1 MPQNTANADQLDS
14 VLWSLGSM
22 AGKAIGLESPVLLS
36 VSGRTRLCQLLLV
49 RCWDQQSRRHY
60 SRGSQP
66 CYWRLPSYR
75 VRPQPCSNTSG
86 PIKVFVIT
94 WKTTCMS
101 AVSNWSK
108 QESSSPGAVL
118 AIPVLDQ
125 WFSTTFLEPSQHV
138 SLIKHTWFQKLK
150 WVCQTEKTCKICI
163 VGMASR
169 KWLGTAALEGA
180 FHFITSHFRLVLK
193 YLLLLVL
200 LISNV
205 LWEVELKLELRD

>member
-1 MPQNTANADQLDS
+1 
-14 VLWSLGSM
+14 M
-22 AGKAIGLESPVLLS
+22 AGKAMGLESPVLLS

-75 VRPQPCSNTSG
+75 VWPQPCSNTSG
-86 PIKVFVIT
+86 PIKVFMIT

-118 AIPVLDQ
+118 AIPVLENISGAIPTCLPNQTHLIPKAEMGLSDREDMQ
-125 WFSTTFLEPSQHV
+125 NMHCWDGFKKLVGNRCIRRCISFHHV
-138 SLIKHTWFQKLK
+138 PF
-150 WVCQTEKTCKICI
+150 
-163 VGMASR
+163 
-169 KWLGTAALEGA
+169 
-180 FHFITSHFRLVLK
+180 
-193 YLLLLVL
+193 
-200 LISNV
+200 
-205 LWEVELKLELRD
+205 